1 MKPRT
6 PPNPERLDVAQF
18 AHDASALDG
27 AWAQDALPRLMA
39 ERAPHDGQDPPVRWA
54 VQGREVRRTGE
65 APQVW
70 LDVQAHTVVQLTCQR
85 CLAPVATP
93 LGVDRSFLFVP
104 GGETQAAELDADSD
118 DDVLPLERSLNLRDL
133 VEDELIMAL
142 PIVPRHDRCPEPL
155 RAPEVPGSVEV
166 PDDAGRP
173 HPFAAL
179 QALKGKLKS

>member
-1 MKPRT
+1 M
-6 PPNPERLDVAQF
+6 PPIPERLDVAQF
-18 AHDASALDG
+18 AHDASVLEG
-27 AWAQDALPRLMA
+27 SWAQDALPRLMA

-70 LDVQAHTVVQLTCQR
+70 LDVQADTVVQLTCQR

-104 GGETQAAELDADSD
+104 GGEAQAAELDADSE

-142 PIVPRHDRCPEPL
+142 PIVPRHERCPESL
-155 RAPEVPGSVEV
+155 RAPEAPQPLEAPGAPE
-166 PDDAGRP
+166 PP